1 MNMEK
6 DKSIGEINEL
16 IGKIEAA
23 LEPKCEI
30 GARDKMTLRSLL
42 KLSNSNKKI
51 KFFSC
56 KRENSAKVITY
67 FVKEKGIPQSKFNMS
82 AQPTIFIV
90 Y

>member
-1 MNMEK
+1 MEK
-6 DKSIGEINEL
+6 DKDIAEINEL
-16 IGKIEAA
+16 ISKIETA

-42 KLSNSNKKI
+42 KSSKNSQKT

-56 KRENSAKVITY
+56 KRENSAKIITY
-67 FVKEKGIPQSKFNMS
+67 FVKEKGIPQSKFSMN
-82 AQPTIFIV
+82 AQPNIFLL